1 MRSTMCPK
9 SLSRR
14 VALVV
19 GLAGA
24 AVLLGACG
32 GGKSQHARVLSEPSP
47 ELKNISQRPIDEKNT
62 RAWVR
67 NANYQMMQNDID
79 RFFLNDRPSR
89 LQNVPT
95 GY

>member
-1 MRSTMCPK
+1 MRSMSSTK
-9 SLSRR
+9 SVSRR

-19 GLAGA
+19 ALAGA

-32 GGKSQHARVLSEPSP
+32 GGKTQHGRVLREPSP
-47 ELKNISQRPIDEKNT
+47 ELKNIAQRPVDERNT

-67 NANYQMMQNDID
+67 NANYQMMHNDID